1 MRNTSRDARKVGAVL
16 GKAFVE
22 LKESTT
28 PLATGFDLDEYET
41 RTLYVVKDPMRFS
54 DLSPFRAVYEEA

>member
-1 MRNTSRDARKVGAVL
+1 MGAVL